1 MHIRAGGW
9 HTEAP
14 RPITGGMAT
23 PKRKPVRR
31 TTAAPAKRATA
42 APKKMA
48 TKTPVRPKAAPSFES
63 QMQSAATR
71 APKIPSKKPAID
83 PDGFLSLVKSLKA
96 AFGGKHVTILEV
108 PWEERDIARSLGAD
122 WIEKLNGYVYVGDLL
137 PTRLENYAS
146 TDYSY
151 YRWIED
157 QINGRIKPVKKPAD
171 GYYTLKPHQLEGVKA
186 IQMTAAAG
194 WRGFLEADATGVGKS
209 LTGLLGASEVAALRG
224 FTSTNKAKLLIICP
238 NGAIAHWKNT
248 IRHAQVDNLR
258 VMVVNY
264 ESYKK
269 LLTVPKTAKTA
280 KRQKTANKHIAAQ
293 GKPFFKWNL
302 IISDESQKIKNV
314 TSQRT
319 KAFERIAQYALE
331 AKIAPYVIWM
341 SATAGQ
347 TPLELGYLCPIIGQA
362 ARTKITMDTWPEWLS
377 NNNFNVTKKGQTW
390 QWVKPTGPNDAIARE
405 RQKQDVER
413 LAAILFHPKA
423 PSIRRKPEDIAG
435 WPAISRIATPIQLT
449 PVHKDKY
456 DQLWT
461 EFRKEMKLSGGS
473 KNPKSVLAIQ
483 LRFAQ
488 KASILRVAQTVDTA
502 IDLLENG
509 HQVAISVRFLETL
522 DAIRDGLKA
531 HGVESSEFSGRTYI
545 DKEKERI
552 DFQKGVTKVMLF
564 TVEEAVSFHAK
575 ESLPDGSKASSATRS
590 LLVHDMRYSAISMTQ
605 IVGRTHRDGQKSIAY
620 FLYSENTIEEKIMN
634 IMLNKLGNMTLL
646 SGDDEEDG
654 IVEMMQEFLDE

>member
-1 MHIRAGGW
+1 
-9 HTEAP
+9 
-14 RPITGGMAT
+14 MAI
-23 PKRKPVRR
+23 PPRKPVRKTSPVSAR
-31 TTAAPAKRATA
+31 KTTT
-42 APKKMA
+42 APKKKA
-48 TKTPVRPKAAPSFES
+48 TTAPVRPKAAPPSFDS
-63 QMQSAATR
+63 QMQSAAGR

-83 PDGFLSLVKSLKA
+83 PDSFLSLVKSLKA

-108 PWEERDIARSLGAD
+108 PWDERDIARSLGGE
-122 WIEKLNGYVYVGDLL
+122 WIEKLNGYVYIGDLL
-137 PTRLENYAS
+137 PQRLENYAS

-157 QINGRIKPVKKPAD
+157 QINGRIKPVKKPVD
-171 GYYTLKPHQLEGVKA
+171 GFYTLKPHQLDGVEA
-186 IQMTAAAG
+186 IKNTAAAG

-209 LTGLLGASEVAALRG
+209 LVGLVGASEVAKLKG
-224 FTSTNKAKLLIICP
+224 FTATNKAKLLIICP

-269 LLTVPKTAKTA
+269 LLTVPKVAKTA

-293 GKPFFKWNL
+293 GKPFFTWNL

-377 NNNFNVTKKGQTW
+377 KNNFNVSKKGQTW
-390 QWVKPTGPNDAIARE
+390 QWVKPTGPNDVIARE

-423 PSIRRKPEDIAG
+423 PSIRRKPEDIEG
-435 WPAISRIATPIQLT
+435 WPPVNRIAMPIQLT
-449 PVHKDKY
+449 PIHKDKY

-473 KNPKSVLAIQ
+473 KNPKSILAIQ

-488 KASILRVAQTVDTA
+488 KASILRVSQTVDTVV
-502 IDLLENG
+502 DLIEEG
-509 HQVAISVRFLETL
+509 QQVAISVRFLETL
-522 DAIRDGLKA
+522 DAIRAGLKA
-531 HGVESSEFSGRTYI
+531 QGVECSEFSGRTYI

-575 ESLPDGSKASSATRS
+575 ESLPDGSKASAAPRS
-590 LLVHDMRYSAISMTQ
+590 LLVHDMRYSAIAMTQ
-605 IVGRTHRDGQKSIAY
+605 IIGRTHRDGQKSNAY
-620 FLYSENTIEEKIMN
+620 FLYSEDTVEETMLN

-646 SGDDEEDG
+646 SGDSEEDG
-654 IVEMMQEFLDE
+654 IVEMMREFVEY

>member
-1 MHIRAGGW
+1 
-9 HTEAP
+9 
-14 RPITGGMAT
+14 MAI
-23 PKRKPVRR
+23 PPRKPVRR
-31 TTAAPAKRATA
+31 TASAPAKRTTA
-42 APKKMA
+42 APKKKA
-48 TKTPVRPKAAPSFES
+48 AAPVRPKAAPPSFDS
-63 QMQSAATR
+63 QMKSAATR
-71 APKIPSKKPAID
+71 APRIPSKKPAID
-83 PDGFLSLVKSLKA
+83 PDSFLSLVKSLKA

-171 GYYTLKPHQLEGVKA
+171 GYYIPKPHQVESIEA
-186 IQMTAAAG
+186 IKNTAAAG
-194 WRGFLEADATGVGKS
+194 WRGFLQADATGVGKS
-209 LTGLLGASEVAALRG
+209 IAGLVGASEVATLKG
-224 FTSTNKAKLLIICP
+224 FTANNKAKLLIICP

-248 IRHAQVDNLR
+248 IRHSQVDNLR

-269 LLTVPKTAKTA
+269 LLTVPKVAKTA
-280 KRQKTANKHIAAQ
+280 KKQKTANKHIAAQ
-293 GKPFFKWNL
+293 GKPFFTWNL
-302 IISDESQKIKNV
+302 IISDESQKIKNI

-377 NNNFNVTKKGQTW
+377 KNNFNVSKKGQTW

-423 PSIRRKPEDIAG
+423 PSIRRKPEDIEG
-435 WPAISRIATPIQLT
+435 WPPVNRIAMPIQLT

-473 KNPKSVLAIQ
+473 KNPKSILAIQ

-488 KASILRVAQTVDTA
+488 KASILRVSQTVDTVV
-502 IDLLENG
+502 DLIEEG
-509 HQVAISVRFLETL
+509 QQVAISVRFLETL
-522 DAIRDGLKA
+522 DAIRAGLKSQ
-531 HGVESSEFSGRTYI
+531 GIECSEFSGRTYI

-552 DFQKGVTKVMLF
+552 DFQKGKTKVMLF

-575 ESLPDGSKASSATRS
+575 ESLPDGSKASSAPRS
-590 LLVHDMRYSAISMTQ
+590 LLVHDMRYSAIAMTQ
-605 IVGRTHRDGQKSIAY
+605 IIGRTHRDGQKSNAY
-620 FLYSENTIEEKIMN
+620 FLYSEDTVEEKMLN

-646 SGDDEEDG
+646 SGDNEEDG
-654 IVEMMQEFLDE
+654 VVEMLRDFVDV